1 MQAASCRDTTV
12 DYKWKQEDRWGSRL
26 PERCLATTEASLR
39 SGGGWRDV
47 QPTAGNTEH
56 VVPLVAD
63 VITGR
68 SDCAEINLQPGDK
81 VSKLYNQ

>member
-1 MQAASCRDTTV
+1 MKAGGQVGKSAA
-12 DYKWKQEDRWGSRL
+12 WALFGHHGG
-26 PERCLATTEASLR
+26 SLR

-68 SDCAEINLQPGDK
+68 SDCAEINLRPGDK